1 MVYAASKESFKKS
14 VSLRRAFT
22 TPGPTAGASTSLDD
36 FGLALHACLR
46 QLVGIAIE
54 LQATD
59 RGEVDV
65 KEVLAKIGE
74 GAKAK

>member
-1 MVYAASKESFKKS
+1 MPLN
-14 VSLRRAFT
+14 LR
-22 TPGPTAGASTSLDD
+22 D
-36 FGLALHACLR
+36 ACRVTYNMTRTCRL